1 MPHPFDPVR
10 RITVV
15 EHPTLNSFNEEF
27 GTETDIS
34 RYETIRSEK
43 RVTSPSIFY
52 LNELQMGSYIPTR
65 IALLLKNN
73 LQDTAFITH
82 TSRSVLYQLK
92 QSGKIG
98 EGCFNFLH
106 QKIDS
111 GDFLTLFKYLYII
124 SLYTRIAQVHD
135 AASPDLAFH
144 FEAPAIYADRLVRS
158 PSHTISKEEHAL
170 EEQSRITFLRQ
181 WLTDLRAKPS
191 CPREAQQQIDSLTAT
206 LESRDTLKFRE
217 EFLSLLDQLKKS
229 PELEKICWEEL
240 QSTLTP
246 FTGKD
251 FFGQAYL
258 RLKAENYY
266 KNCVSRVTTLRRSL
280 DWTNGNDLIELTE
293 KCKKAY
299 NGCIYLLGDN
309 KNMPACS
316 PMRFAAITGNM
327 KNEWKLINNVFD
339 RAHGQSAHRLCAC
352 HAQAPASQNELAEW
366 PFNSHPLIPLNSP
379 QPISPQ
385 HMQQQGIDPAAYQ
398 ENTKKTI
405 AVIGCQWG
413 GGHKEI
419 ARGISTNLASLG
431 YHPVT
436 MDLPEVLISEDPV
449 RNFFLTRWL
458 GKKWSIATLYA
469 GLIAEKA
476 FAMINF
482 LRWFSQKDA
491 PKPAYTE
498 SQLKLVM
505 HQLLKV
511 NPDAVIIDYSA
522 HTEAVIKACEILG
535 IPCMHVG
542 ADINNKIETRDT
554 PPSYAHFKMSLPFNE
569 PEVINSVSDT
579 TTPEQRIITGPPVRH
594 EFTVPRTPEDIQRL
608 KQQWGIDVNK
618 KVVIIQNGA
627 AGGFSP
633 LPEILAKK
641 YANMDPNDIPIHLVV
656 LCGKENH
663 GFKRHLEQ
671 TVAKKTNLPIT
682 AALWSNKMEELM
694 AMASYG
700 GVLIGKAGTT
710 TIFESIVRGTRILID
725 NIRPSFLFEGFA
737 HFALTCVEMVLRKF
751 GFKGQIYWEKDNTDF
766 TKRHGLAEAFK
777 NDGEFLAKFDR
788 MLNNDGRP
796 VSHGIELKNV
806 EKEIPRHLR
815 EMIVRAD
822 FDLAAR
828 RSREI
833 RQNL

>member
-1 MPHPFDPVR
+1 MAHSIDPVR
-10 RITVV
+10 YVNVV

-34 RYETIRSEK
+34 RYETIRSEQ

-106 QKIDS
+106 QKINS
-111 GDFLTLFKYLYII
+111 GDFLTVFKYLYII
-124 SLYTRIAQVHD
+124 SLYTKIAQVHD
-135 AASPDLAFH
+135 AASPDPAFQ
-144 FEAPAIYADRLVRS
+144 FESPANYADRLVRS

-170 EEQSRITFLRQ
+170 QEKSRIKFLKQ
-181 WLTDLRAKPS
+181 WLTDLGAKPT
-191 CPREAQQQIDSLTAT
+191 CPREAQQQIFSLAAT
-206 LESRDTLKFRE
+206 LESADTLKFRE
-217 EFLSLLDQLKKS
+217 QFLSLLDQLKKS

-251 FFGQAYL
+251 FFEQTYL

-266 KNCVSRVTTLRRSL
+266 KNCVSRVTALRISL
-280 DWTNGNDLIELTE
+280 DSTNGNDLIELTE

-316 PMRFAAITGNM
+316 PMRFAAIIGNM
-327 KNEWKLINNVFD
+327 KNEWKSINHVFD

-352 HAQAPASQNELAEW
+352 QAQAPASQNELAEW

-379 QPISPQ
+379 APVTPQ
-385 HMQQQGIDPAAYQ
+385 QLQQRGIDPAAYQ
-398 ENTKKTI
+398 ENSKKTI
-405 AVIGCQWG
+405 AVIGCKWG

-458 GKKWSIATLYA
+458 GKNWSIATLYA
-469 GLIAEKA
+469 GLMAEKA
-476 FAMINF
+476 FAIINF
-482 LRWFSQKDA
+482 LRWFSKKDTT
-491 PKPAYTE
+491 KPAYTE
-498 SQLKLVM
+498 TQLKLVM
-505 HQLLKV
+505 QELLKV
-511 NPDAVIIDYSA
+511 NPDAVVIDYSA
-522 HTEAVIKACEILG
+522 DTEAVIKACEVLG
-535 IPCMHVG
+535 IPCMHV
-542 ADINNKIETRDT
+542 ATDINNKIETRDK
-554 PPSYAHFKMSLPFNE
+554 PPAYAHFKMALPFNAR
-569 PEVINSVSDT
+569 EVIDPVSDT
-579 TTPEQRIITGPPVRH
+579 TTPEQRIFTGPPVKH
-594 EFTVPRTPEDIQRL
+594 QFTVPRTPEDIQRL
-608 KQQWGIDVNK
+608 KQVWGIDVNK
-618 KVVIIQNGA
+618 KVVIIQNGGS
-627 AGGFSP
+627 GGFST
-633 LPEILAKK
+633 LPELLAKK
-641 YANMDPNDIPIHLVV
+641 YANTNPHDIPIHLVV
-656 LCGKENH
+656 LCGQENH
-663 GFKRHLEQ
+663 AFKRHLEQ
-671 TVAKKTNLPIT
+671 NVAKKTNLPIK
-682 AALWSNKMEELM
+682 AELWSTEMEELM

-700 GVLIGKAGTT
+700 GIVIGKAGAG
-710 TIFESIVRGTRILID
+710 TIFESIVRGNRLLID
-725 NIRPSFLFEGFA
+725 NIRPSLLFEGFI
-737 HFALTCVEMVLRKF
+737 HFAVTCVEMVLRKF
-751 GFKGQIYWEKDNTDF
+751 GFKGQLFWEKDNSDF
-766 TKRHGLAEAFK
+766 TKKHGLAEAFK
-777 NDGEFLAKFDR
+777 NEADFLAKFDQ

-806 EKEIPRHLR
+806 EKEIPTHLR
-815 EMIVRAD
+815 EMIVRAEL
-822 FDLAAR
+822 DLAAR